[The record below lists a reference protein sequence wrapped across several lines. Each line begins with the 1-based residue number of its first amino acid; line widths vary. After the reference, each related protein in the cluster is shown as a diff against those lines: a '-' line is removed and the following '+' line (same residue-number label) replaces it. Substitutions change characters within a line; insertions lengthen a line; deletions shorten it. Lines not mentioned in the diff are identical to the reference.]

1 MTRYIPAA
9 LVALNVVA
17 TMAITMAPWTWG
29 R

>member
-9 LVALNVVA
+9 LIAMNLLA
-17 TMAITMAPWTWG
+17 TVAITVAPWAWG

>member
-17 TMAITMAPWTWG
+17 TMAITVAPWTWG

>member
-1 MTRYIPAA
+1 MARYIPTA
-9 LVALNVVA
+9 LVVMNVVA

>member
-9 LVALNVVA
+9 LVAVNILA
-17 TMAITMAPWTWG
+17 TVAITMAPWTWG